1 VQKDQ
6 KPGGKRTIR
15 GEMNGILTA
24 EQMRLL
30 EKTAM
35 ESGRVTGQA
44 LMQRA
49 GEGVIAAALREWPAL
64 VPGVHHALILCGPG
78 NNGGDGY
85 VIARGLL
92 RRGWQVR
99 LCAVRAPKAGGDA
112 SAMAHE
118 WRAAGRGVLPM
129 EDCPDVLA
137 DLVSRAA
144 GQPVIVFDAVLGI
157 GQGRCTDDILAP
169 WSRARHSVMKAA
181 PDARLLAVAVDVPTG
196 YDCDTGRPLGRHPF
210 AADLV
215 VTFHA
220 RKPVHAVLDRAGIR
234 TVVVPIGL

>member
-1 VQKDQ
+1 MT
-6 KPGGKRTIR
+6 GMI
-15 GEMNGILTA
+15 TA

-64 VPGVHHALILCGPG
+64 AQGAHHALILCGPG

-85 VIARGLL
+85 VIACGLL

-99 LCAVRAPKAGGDA
+99 LCATRAPVAGGDA
-112 SAMAHE
+112 AAAAQD
-118 WRAAGRGVLPM
+118 WQAAGGGSLPM

-137 DLVSRAA
+137 GLVSLAA
-144 GQPVIVFDAVLGI
+144 GQPVIVVDALLGI
-157 GQGRCTDDILAP
+157 GQGRRTDDILTP
-169 WSRARHSVMKAA
+169 WWRAWDRVMQTT
-181 PDARLLAVAVDVPTG
+181 PDAPLLAVEVDLPTG
-196 YDCDTGRPLGRHPF
+196 YDCDTGRPLGRRPF
-210 AADLV
+210 AADLI
-215 VTFHA
+215 VTIHA
-220 RKPVHAVLDRAGIR
+220 RKPVHASLDKAGIR